1 MAGDAYLIDM
11 ECFLD
16 VKKNLTAFPLIRFL
30 NRK

>member
-16 VKKNLTAFPLIRFL
+16 VKNLTAFPLIRFL